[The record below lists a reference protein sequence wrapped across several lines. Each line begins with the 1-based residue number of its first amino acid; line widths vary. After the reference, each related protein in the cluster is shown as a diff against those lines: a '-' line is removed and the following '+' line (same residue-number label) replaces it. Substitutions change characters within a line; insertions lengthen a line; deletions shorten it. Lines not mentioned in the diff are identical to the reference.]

1 MMLARSQRFLSRLRG
16 TQRIIFF
23 LVLGYDL
30 YIDSKLV
37 QLGMGWFPV
46 MVISVGVL
54 SGSLTAWLLTHS
66 QTTLERLMTLAG
78 YFSMS
83 IFLLSQGANV
93 PFPFAVYILSHI
105 LLWFWFTTFFW
116 FASRPYEFAFST
128 EENSND

>member
-30 YIDSKLV
+30 YIYSKLV

-66 QTTLERLMTLAG
+66 QTTLSG
-78 YFSMS
+78 
-83 IFLLSQGANV
+83 
-93 PFPFAVYILSHI
+93 
-105 LLWFWFTTFFW
+105 
-116 FASRPYEFAFST
+116 
-128 EENSND
+128 

>member
-1 MMLARSQRFLSRLRG
+1 MLARSQRFLSRLRG

-30 YIDSKLV
+30 YIYSKLV

-66 QTTLERLMTLAG
+66 QTTLSG
-78 YFSMS
+78 
-83 IFLLSQGANV
+83 
-93 PFPFAVYILSHI
+93 
-105 LLWFWFTTFFW
+105 
-116 FASRPYEFAFST
+116 
-128 EENSND
+128 